1 MVLLLLAEG
10 RATLLAEVGGW
21 AMSAGDVRG
30 WAASA
35 ARLQDGALDVGD
47 RLLRHH
53 YVVVAATITAGGVVS
68 DEGQTDGRGGGDVSD
83 EGDRGATARQGGE
96 ASA

>member
-1 MVLLLLAEG
+1 
-10 RATLLAEVGGW
+10 
-21 AMSAGDVRG
+21 MSAGDVRG

-68 DEGQTDGRGGGDVSD
+68 DEGQPHGRGGGVSD
-83 EGDRGATARQGGE
+83 EGDRGAAARQGGGGVSLGPR
-96 ASA
+96 AFSVHSGAPAV